1 MSTAKDQVRK
11 MLDQLPDDVSF
22 EDVRYHIFVR
32 QKIERGL
39 RDAAEGRVISQEEL
53 ERRMA
58 RWLGEEE

>member
-22 EDVRYHIFVR
+22 EDVRYHIYVR